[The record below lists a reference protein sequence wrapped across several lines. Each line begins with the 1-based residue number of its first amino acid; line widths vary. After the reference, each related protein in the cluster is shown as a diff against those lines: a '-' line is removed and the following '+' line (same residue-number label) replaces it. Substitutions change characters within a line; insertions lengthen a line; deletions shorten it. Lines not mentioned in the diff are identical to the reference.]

1 MKKNYFTALKIF
13 FIICNFL
20 LILVFSSFNYNHNDY
35 LNSKDL
41 IAPSSPEDSWW
52 NPRYKYRVPIN
63 IFNEY
68 KSPLP
73 KGYSV
78 KISVNTAILISE
90 GKLKNDGRD
99 LRIVWYNLSNEAW
112 SELDRFIG
120 TNLNTDDTQIWFK
133 TQTRIN
139 SNSHDTNYY
148 LYYGNEDAD
157 EPPTDKNKIFD
168 FYDDFDQPDGDAKD
182 WTVTRGKSW
191 KVIDKEYRENE
202 FEVDRRSILDS
213 YSVQNASIEV
223 RVKSNGGNFGAGV
236 MFRYSDE
243 DNFFTAGIGFW
254 EYEVAIGKWKKGVP
268 SINGTSESTEDVLI
282 NNRWYNLRIDAL
294 GSHFLVYLDDLLK
307 IEIIHK
313 DHLSAGRIGFMTWT
327 DNATSYFDD
336 LKIRLLVPIEPILT
350 LGDEEKYE
358 FSIKLIS
365 YGESIPSN
373 EKIIIQFMITASNGV
388 KNATLFFGY
397 DYPYKQF
404 FVVGNNI
411 GENIWEFLIPPQGDS
426 YEDSIL
432 KFFLLAYANGDLP
445 ESEIDDNGGSY
456 YSIHIIDEDTI
467 GPEIGSPEAP
477 GSVPSNESIGI
488 ICNIVDPSGVQNII
502 LYFGYNPPYNQ
513 YFVDGNNVG
522 ENTWEFTIEPQ
533 GEENEGKVLNFFI
546 SASDED
552 NSPATT
558 IADNEGAYYSVNIID
573 EGGDSP
579 DDDRKPPIIIIT
591 GYLSELTIIFLFLG
605 VIFIFYHY
613 IHKKI

>member
-35 LNSKDL
+35 LNTKDL

-52 NPRYKYRVPIN
+52 HPHYKYRVPIN

-112 SELDRFIG
+112 WELDRFIG

-133 TQTRIN
+133 TQTSIN

-168 FYDDFDQPDGDAKD
+168 FYDDFDQPDGDANG
-182 WTVTRGKSW
+182 WTVISGNWS
-191 KVIDKEYRENE
+191 VINNEYCENAALP
-202 FEVDRRSILDS
+202 DCRSLLNS
-213 YSVQNASIEV
+213 YTVENASIEV
-223 RVKSNGGNFGAGV
+223 RIKNVGISFGVGIS
-236 MFRYSDE
+236 FRYSDA
-243 DNFFTAGIGFW
+243 DNFYCAGIGYW
-254 EYEVAIGKWKKGVP
+254 DREIAYGECTGGSWDTLDYDGVD
-268 SINGTSESTEDVLI
+268 ESNLVSDQ
-282 NNRWYNLRIDAL
+282 WYNLKVDAL
-294 GSHFLVYLDDLLK
+294 GSRYKIYLDGELRID
-307 IEIIHK
+307 
-313 DHLSAGRIGFMTWT
+313 DTDTSHLNAAQIGFLTH
-327 DNATSYFDD
+327 TSAPSYYDD
-336 LKIRLLVPIEPILT
+336 LRIRLLVPVEPILT

-358 FSIKLIS
+358 FSIKLIF

-388 KNATLFFGY
+388 KNATLYFGY
-397 DYPYKQF
+397 DYPYEQF
-404 FVVGNNI
+404 FVVGNSI
-411 GENIWEFLIPPQGDS
+411 GENIWEYLIPPQGDS
-426 YEDSIL
+426 YEGSIL
-432 KFFLLAYANGDLP
+432 KFFLLAYANGDPP
-445 ESEIDDNGGSY
+445 ESEIDDNSGSY

-467 GPEIGSPEAP
+467 GPEIGSPECP
-477 GSVPSNESIGI
+477 SSIHSNESIGI
-488 ICNIVDPSGVQNII
+488 VCNIVDPSGVQNTI

-522 ENTWEFTIEPQ
+522 ENIWEFIIEPQ
-533 GEENEGKVLNFFI
+533 GEENEGKVLYFFI
-546 SASDED
+546 SASDDD

-558 IADNEGAYYSVNIID
+558 IADNEGTYYSVNIID

-591 GYLSELTIIFLFLG
+591 GYLSELIITFLFLG